1 MFDAHMHTPLCKH
14 AEGSPLEYAQAAL
27 EQGLQGI
34 CVTDH
39 NPMPAWFDS
48 DFRMRESELPHYLEM
63 VSEAREAMAGKLEV
77 RVGLE
82 ADFHPGTEGS
92 VQKVLEAHDWDYVI
106 GSVHFIGAWG
116 FDNPA
121 FVAEYDRRDLE
132 AVYAEYYKL
141 IVAAAQ
147 SGLFDAIGH
156 LDLPKK
162 FGHVLPNMLEL
173 ALPALDAIATA
184 GLALDYNTAGYRKP
198 IAEAYPSPSIL
209 SAALERGI
217 SIVTGSDAHKPS
229 EVAWKFEDARAT
241 LKQIGFSSTN
251 FYRGRKAFAIPL

>member
-1 MFDAHMHTPLCKH
+1 MFDSHMHTPLCQH

-27 EQGLQGI
+27 ERGLQGI

-39 NPMPAWFDS
+39 NPMPAWFDAN
-48 DFRMRESELPHYLEM
+48 FRMRESELPQYLEM
-63 VSEAREAMAGKLEV
+63 VAEAREAMAGKLEV

-82 ADFHPGTEGS
+82 ADFHPGTEQS
-92 VQKVLEAHDWDYVI
+92 VQKMLEAHDWDYVI

-162 FGHVLPNMLEL
+162 LQHRWLSQTNCRGVPKPEHFKRRPRARHSRRDRFGRAPTFRGRLEL
-173 ALPALDAIATA
+173 
-184 GLALDYNTAGYRKP
+184 
-198 IAEAYPSPSIL
+198 
-209 SAALERGI
+209 
-217 SIVTGSDAHKPS
+217 
-229 EVAWKFEDARAT
+229 
-241 LKQIGFSSTN
+241 
-251 FYRGRKAFAIPL
+251 